1 MGVPE
6 PARLLYRSTG
16 LWWVLA
22 WGAVP
27 WLGAVSTFSTFLA
40 RGVGLGGLNCLGTPM
55 SPSRTHDPCLQI
67 PLTQHLLLRPRP
79 MATATSPRDLKSP
92 VTPMQPLIPVQLF
105 TPMQPVTLMPLRPPE
120 IDYLLLAIISFF
132 CILLAIPAL
141 VFSLKVG
148 TTQLPQTLFVPRSAF
163 SFLPMPCFSPETS
176 SCFSGICLLP
186 LHHLLALAPL

>member
-6 PARLLYRSTG
+6 PARL

-40 RGVGLGGLNCLGTPM
+40 RGVGLGGLNCSGTQM
-55 SPSRTHDPCLQI
+55 SPSRIHDPCLQI

-141 VFSLKVG
+141 VFSLKTREANFLGNQRKARINSRLILGFSIASILVG
-148 TTQLPQTLFVPRSAF
+148 CIVI
-163 SFLPMPCFSPETS
+163 
-176 SCFSGICLLP
+176 ICSIVIKSLKQKI
-186 LHHLLALAPL
+186 